1 MLLRKWRPEYLH
13 MRSDKPFVSPRA
25 FLWPDLSHRLVAEE
39 LMDNPDSDPVRLER
53 TLRQF
58 VILNRLLSRA
68 GALVKRVF
76 IDDMLRDPNRTYTVF
91 DLGAGGGDFGRRLS
105 RWCRRHGL
113 RVRIV
118 CIDHDPRVAAFAREH
133 CRGWSDIEIA
143 ETDVRDM
150 LAGGGRADYIY
161 ANHFLHH
168 VDDHAIPD
176 LLRAIDRAAGR
187 AFLLNDIARTHWG
200 YLGFTALCAAFF
212 HRSFAFHDGR
222 LSIRRAF
229 TADELRGYVDR
240 AGLGKVVGVG
250 RCFPSRV
257 FVWRS
262 GLVLRSV
269 SRSPVAVRGAAVA
282 GRYACNG

>member
-1 MLLRKWRPEYLH
+1 
-13 MRSDKPFVSPRA
+13 MRRNGPLASTRA
-25 FLWPDLSHRLVAEE
+25 FLWPDLAQRLVAEE
-39 LMDNPDSDPVRLER
+39 LMDNADSDPVRLER

-58 VILNRLLSRA
+58 VLLNRLLSRA
-68 GALVKRVF
+68 GALTRHLF
-76 IDDMLRDPNRTYTVF
+76 IDDMRRDPYRTYTVL

-105 RWCRRHGL
+105 RWCRRRGL
-113 RVRIV
+113 HVRITCV
-118 CIDHDPRVAAFAREH
+118 DNDPRVAAFAREH
-133 CRGWSDIEIA
+133 CRGWDDIEIA
-143 ETDVRDM
+143 ETDVRDL
-150 LAGGGRADYIY
+150 LAAGTRADYIY

-168 VDDHAIPD
+168 IDDHAIPD
-176 LLRAIDRAAGR
+176 LLRAIDRAAVR

-212 HRSFAFHDGR
+212 HRSFAFYDGR
-222 LSIRRAF
+222 LSIRRGF
-229 TADELRGYVDR
+229 TAAELRAHVDR
-240 AGLGKVVGVG
+240 AGLGKIAAVG

-262 GLVLRSV
+262 GLVVRSV